1 MNKFKINN
9 KILVG
14 VFLVSIVAFSARVYF
29 TGNYKKILNKGG
41 INFSYDSDISN
52 KEVVKNK
59 EYSLDGIKNIYT
71 NVTARVEVSYSEN
84 DKARVVIYKNSKD
97 KNDIKIEKESG
108 KLNIVDEKKIKVISI
123 GFFEDMKTPIV
134 KLYIPR
140 KYAND
145 IELKTRAGGI
155 DYKDVKANNLKLTS
169 SAGKITGEN
178 IEAKNIDI
186 KSSAGS
192 IDIDGFKGKL
202 TSDNSA
208 GSTEIKCNELVG
220 DINIDSSAG
229 SVKLY
234 IPEKSEFT
242 LNAETTAGSID
253 NDFEEGMSEKSE
265 AAHDSVTGK
274 VGSGKYSIQLD
285 SSAGG
290 IDILKR

>member
-14 VFLVSIVAFSARVYF
+14 VFLASVVAFSARVYF
-29 TGNYKKILNKGG
+29 AKDYGEILRNGGVYTSDNSHIGNKK
-41 INFSYDSDISN
+41 
-52 KEVVKNK
+52 VVKDE
-59 EYSLDGIKNIYT
+59 EYSLDGIKNIYA
-71 NVTARVEVSYSEN
+71 NVAGKVEVSYSEN

-97 KNDIKIEKESG
+97 KNNIKIEKESG
-108 KLNIVDEKKIKVISI
+108 KLNIVDEKKIKVINI

-134 KLYIPR
+134 KLYIPK

-145 IELKTRAGGI
+145 IELKTRDGGI

-208 GSTEIKCNELVG
+208 GRTEIKCNELVG

-274 VGSGKYSIQLD
+274 VGSGRYNIELD

-290 IDILKR
+290 IDIFKR